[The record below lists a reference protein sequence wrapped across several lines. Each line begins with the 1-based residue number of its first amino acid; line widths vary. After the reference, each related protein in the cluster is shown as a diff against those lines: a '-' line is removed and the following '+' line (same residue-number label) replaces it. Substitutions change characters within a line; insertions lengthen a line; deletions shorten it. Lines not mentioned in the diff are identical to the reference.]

1 MKVLVTGATGNLGT
15 ALLETL
21 AADPDVGEV
30 VGVSRRRPAGDAAPY
45 STATWVGCD
54 LTGPNAL
61 TVLTEAM
68 RGCDAVVHLAWRF
81 QPSHDEAEMRRTN
94 VAGLRTVVNATV
106 AAGVPHLVD
115 VSSLGA
121 YSAGPKDRKVDE
133 SWPTGGVHTSPYSR
147 QKAATERLL
156 DDVEA
161 SGVDLTISR
170 ARPTLAVQSRAA
182 SAITRY
188 FAPSWLP
195 ASLAA
200 RVPAPLLPLPVGL
213 LAQVVHSAD
222 VADALRL
229 MVTSG
234 VGGAF
239 NLADDDVLGPQ
250 ELARAVG
257 AMGAVEVPAR
267 LVRAPLDLSWRLRVQ
282 PTDAGWL
289 DLALL
294 SPLVD
299 TGRAR
304 RELGWVPSV
313 PSAEAL
319 ESLVRGVADRDGV
332 EGSPT
337 LGR

>member
-1 MKVLVTGATGNLGT
+1 MRVLVTGATGNLGT
-15 ALLETL
+15 ALLEAL
-21 AADPDVGEV
+21 AAEPEVDEV
-30 VGVSRRRPAGDAAPY
+30 VGVARRLPSTVAAPY
-45 STATWVGCD
+45 GTASWVRCD
-54 LTGPNAL
+54 LTSPDAVA
-61 TVLTEAM
+61 TLTEAA

-81 QPSHDEAEMRRTN
+81 QPSHDEATMRRTN
-94 VAGLRTVVNATV
+94 VDGLRAVVDAVV

-121 YSAGPKDRKVDE
+121 YSPGPKDRKVDE
-133 SWPTGGVHTSPYSR
+133 CWPTGGVHTSPYSR
-147 QKAATERLL
+147 LKAATERLL
-156 DDVEA
+156 DEVDA
-161 SGVDLTISR
+161 SGADLTISR

-195 ASLAA
+195 SSLAA
-200 RVPAPLLPLPVGL
+200 RVPAPLLPLPAGL
-213 LAQVVHSAD
+213 LAQVVHSSD

-229 MVTSG
+229 MVLSG
-234 VGGAF
+234 AGGAF

-250 ELARAVG
+250 ELARAIG

-267 LVRAPLDLSWRLRVQ
+267 LVRVPLDLSWRLRVQ

-294 SPLVD
+294 SPLAD

-304 RELGWVPSV
+304 RELGWVPTV
-313 PSAEAL
+313 PSGQAL
-319 ESLVRGVADRDGV
+319 ESLVRGVAGRDGV
-332 EGSPT
+332 AGSPT
-337 LGR
+337 LER

>member
-1 MKVLVTGATGNLGT
+1 MRVLVTGATGNLGT
-15 ALLETL
+15 ALLEVL
-21 AADPDVGEV
+21 AAEPGVDEV
-30 VGVSRRRPAGDAAPY
+30 VGVARRLPSTTTRPYD
-45 STATWVGCD
+45 TASWVRCD
-54 LTGPNAL
+54 LTAHDAVA
-61 TVLTEAM
+61 TLTEAA

-81 QPSHDEAEMRRTN
+81 QPSHDEDTMRRTN
-94 VAGLRTVVNATV
+94 VDGLRVVVDAAV

-121 YSAGPKDRKVDE
+121 YSAGRKDRKVDE
-133 SWPTGGVHTSPYSR
+133 SWPTGGIHTSPYSR
-147 QKAATERLL
+147 LKAATERLL
-156 DDVEA
+156 DQVEA
-161 SGVDLTISR
+161 SGAALTVSR

-195 ASLAA
+195 SSLAV
-200 RVPAPLLPLPVGL
+200 RVPLPLLPLPAGL
-213 LAQVVHSAD
+213 LAQVVHSSD

-229 MVTSG
+229 MVLSG
-234 VGGAF
+234 AGGAF
-239 NLADDDVLGPQ
+239 NLAAEEVLGPQ
-250 ELARAVG
+250 GFARALG
-257 AMGAVEVPAR
+257 AAGAVEVPAAV
-267 LVRAPLDLSWRLRVQ
+267 VRAPLDLSWRLRVQ

-304 RELGWVPSV
+304 RELGWTPAMTSRQ
-313 PSAEAL
+313 AL
-319 ESLVRGVADRDGV
+319 KSLISGVATRDGV
-332 EGSPT
+332 PGSPT